1 MLLNDFQIEMLL
13 DDIEKLAYFDKE
25 FNEEKDTQYVF
36 DFLQSI
42 LSTIE
47 YNSNIEESKKEEIKE
62 RFKKYDIL

>member
-13 DDIEKLAYFDKE
+13 DNIEELAYFNQE
-25 FNEEKDTQYVF
+25 FNEEKETQYVF
-36 DFLQSI
+36 DFLQSL